1 MISSN
6 EDINAVDNALY
17 EAQIAMVQLA
27 NSCWQNG
34 NNIPTGTVDQQ
45 WINETRTQLKEMQ
58 DCLNEC
64 ESANESFQSTTTA
77 G

>member
-6 EDINAVDNALY
+6 EDINAVDNALFA
-17 EAQIAMVQLA
+17 AQTAMVQLA

-34 NNIPTGTVDQQ
+34 NDIPSGTVDQQ
-45 WINETRTQLKEMQ
+45 WIDETRTQLKEMQ
-58 DCLNEC
+58 RWLNEC
-64 ESANESFQSTTTA
+64 ESANESFQSITTA